1 MILLPRLLVSMA
13 AAACVILPPLTFA
26 QQDKTVPATTDSK
39 NGPIVKAPAG
49 AVEGQ
54 MDGDLRVFKGI
65 PYALPP
71 VGSQRW
77 RPPVPMPRWAGIR
90 KATEFGPICFQPV
103 SPVPSI
109 YSWTP
114 APMSEDC
121 LTLNIWAPTGA
132 RKAPVFFWIHGGAL
146 TTGSSRDALYDGAKL
161 AEQGI
166 IVVSL
171 NFRLGVLGWLAHP
184 ELSKESPNGVSGN
197 YALLDLIEGL
207 KWVKQNIGSFGGDP
221 SNVTIAGESSGGL
234 SVMYLMASPPAR
246 GLFAKAI
253 AESAYMIT
261 TPELKKAAFGLP
273 SAEDSGVKLAAAL
286 HAPDIAAMRAM
297 DAATLSVAAPKAG
310 YGPWGSIDGYLLTR
324 QLVDVFDKGEQA
336 PVPLLAGFNSGEIRS
351 LRMLA
356 PRPPAT
362 QADYEKVIHD
372 RYLDLADEFLQ
383 LHPGSQM
390 EESILATTRD
400 ALYGWTAVR
409 LVKKQAAKGQPSF
422 LYFFDHGYPAEDAA
436 GLHGFHASELP
447 YVFGTSDGT
456 PSLWPKIPNTDEEK
470 KLSDAMIGYWTS
482 FARSGRPTAKDEP
495 AWPAYGSTGAY
506 MEITDAPL
514 PSTGLLPGMYELNEE
529 VVCRR
534 RASGDESWNWNVGV
548 VSPILPPQQPQCKQT
563 E

>member
-1 MILLPRLLVSMA
+1 MTLLPRLRVSIA
-13 AAACVILPPLTFA
+13 VTACIILASSIFA
-26 QQDKTVPATTDSK
+26 QQNQTTSSPSGGR

-49 AVEGQ
+49 TLEGK
-54 MDGDLRVFKGI
+54 MEGDLRVFRGI

-71 VGSQRW
+71 VGSRRW
-77 RPPVPMPRWAGIR
+77 RPPSPMPRWAGIR
-90 KATEFGPICFQPV
+90 KATEFGPVCFQPP
-103 SPVPSI
+103 SPSASI

-121 LTLNIWAPTGA
+121 LTLNIWAPAGA
-132 RKAPVFFWIHGGAL
+132 RKAPVFLWIHGGAL
-146 TTGSSRDALYDGAKL
+146 TTGSSRDSLYDGTKL
-161 AEQGI
+161 AERGI
-166 IVVSL
+166 IVASM

-184 ELSKESPNGVSGN
+184 ELSRESPIGISGN

-207 KWVKQNIGSFGGDP
+207 KWLQQNIAAFGGDP

-297 DAATLSVAAPKAG
+297 DARTLSVAAPTAG
-310 YGPWGSIDGYLLTR
+310 YAPWGSIDGHLLPR
-324 QLVDVFDKGEQA
+324 QLVDVFDKREQA

-351 LRMLA
+351 LRILA

-362 QADYEKVIHD
+362 PADYEKIIRD
-372 RYLDLADEFLQ
+372 RYLDLAGEFLQ
-383 LHPGSQM
+383 LYPVSSI

-400 ALYGWTAVR
+400 ALYGWTAMR
-409 LVKKQAAKGQPSF
+409 LVKKQAADGLPSF

-447 YVFGTSDGT
+447 YVFGTFDGT
-456 PSLWPKIPNTDEEK
+456 PQLWPRIPNTDEEK
-470 KLSDAMIGYWTS
+470 KLSDAMIGYWSS
-482 FARSGRPTAKDEP
+482 FARSGRPTAEEEP
-495 AWPAYGSTGAY
+495 AWPEYGSTGAY
-506 MEITDAPL
+506 MDITSAPL
-514 PSTGLLPGMYELNEE
+514 PSTRLLPGMYRLNEE

-534 RASGDESWNWNVGV
+534 RASGDQPWNWNVGLA
-548 VSPILPPQQPQCKQT
+548 SPILPPQQSQCKQP